1 MDTLGNPMIYQ
12 HWYSSE
18 HYNEPDNSG
27 GNQHCAF
34 LNFLE
39 DGKWGDAPCMFQLQ
53 CYACQTGGN
62 YCQDGWV
69 KVGQS
74 CVQVR
79 VSITYTVAL

>member
-12 HWYSSE
+12 HWYYS
-18 HYNEPDNSG
+18 EPDNSG
-27 GNQHCAF
+27 GHQNCAF

-39 DGKWGDAPCMFQLQ
+39 DGKWGDAECSVQLE
-53 CYACQTGGN
+53 CYTCANYGGN
-62 YCQDGWV
+62 YCQDGWI

-79 VSITYTVAL
+79 VSIS